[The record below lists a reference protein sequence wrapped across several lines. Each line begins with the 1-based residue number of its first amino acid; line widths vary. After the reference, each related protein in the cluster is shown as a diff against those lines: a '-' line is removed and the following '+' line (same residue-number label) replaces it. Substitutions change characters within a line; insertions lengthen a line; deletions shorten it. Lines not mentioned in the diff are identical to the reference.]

1 MNNIPRGY
9 TITPK
14 VKFLRLKE
22 GRTRTNVVELIN
34 KKKGIKKVFINEDF
48 ALKFIST
55 IESAAA
61 SAKVEA
67 RALAG
72 KGAPTLGK
80 GAILTAAKDLIAAK
94 ELDGDFSHIDNE
106 NE

>member
-1 MNNIPRGY
+1 MNKIPRGY

-14 VKFLRLKE
+14 VKFLRKKD
-22 GRTRTNVVELIN
+22 GKTRTNIVELIN
-34 KKKGIKKVFINEDF
+34 KKKGIKKFFINEEF

-55 IESAAA
+55 IESQ
-61 SAKVEA
+61 KVEA
-67 RALAG
+67 NALAG

-80 GAILTAAKDLIAAK
+80 GAILTAAKDLIASK
-94 ELDGDFSHIDNE
+94 ELDGDFSHLETE

>member
-1 MNNIPRGY
+1 MNKIPRGY

-14 VKFLRLKE
+14 VKFLRKKD
-22 GRTRTNVVELIN
+22 GKTRTNIVELIN
-34 KKKGIKKVFINEDF
+34 KKKGIKKFFINEDF

-55 IESAAA
+55 IESQ
-61 SAKVEA
+61 KVEA
-67 RALAG
+67 NALAG
-72 KGAPTLGK
+72 KGAPTAGK
-80 GAILTAAKDLIAAK
+80 AGIISAGKDLIASK